1 MYHLFPV
8 RAQRRTPLQDRLRQS
23 GIETLVHYP
32 VPISQ
37 QPAFAALGPADC
49 PEAERAANEVL
60 SLPLYPGL
68 STEAV
73 NAVADAVRKE
83 AS

>member
-1 MYHLFPV
+1 VYHLFPV
-8 RAQRRTPLQDRLRQS
+8 RAQRRTQLQDRLRQS

-37 QPAFAALGPADC
+37 QPAFAALGRADC